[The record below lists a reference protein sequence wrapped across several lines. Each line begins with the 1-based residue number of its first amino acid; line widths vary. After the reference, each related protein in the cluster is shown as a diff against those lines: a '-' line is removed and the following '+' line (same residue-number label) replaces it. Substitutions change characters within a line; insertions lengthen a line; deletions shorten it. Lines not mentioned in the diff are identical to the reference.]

1 MRRQYQGPLTKL
13 TPFGSRLG
21 HGRTGEPPG
30 SAPNELPGPFRPSR
44 RGGRN
49 GLRGASAHHLR
60 AFNSFPSKEGS
71 FFITRIKST
80 SMFVQQEIA
89 GKASAHPASG
99 RRRGAFAGKARL
111 LQPFS
116 IDDAA
121 RTSSPDRARGAHAVT
136 APGDPVL
143 VRRVCR
149 RQEGLESALRDFLR
163 TYARRGAATR
173 IRAFHQGRARLGSGE
188 SPEAAPGWAPRLL
201 SRLAA
206 SRGASIKP
214 EPPRS
219 KSMSQRYVS
228 SRVLANQLRADRPDC
243 ESVL

>member
-1 MRRQYQGPLTKL
+1 M
-13 TPFGSRLG
+13 G
-21 HGRTGEPPG
+21 HGRTSEPPRP
-30 SAPNELPGPFRPSR
+30 APNELPGPFRPSR

-49 GLRGASAHHLR
+49 GLRGASARHLR

-99 RRRGAFAGKARL
+99 RRRGAFAGEGRL

-149 RQEGLESALRDFLR
+149 RQEGLESALSKFLR
-163 TYARRGAATR
+163 TNARRGAAMS
-173 IRAFHQGRARLGSGE
+173 IRAFQVRGARIGPGE

-206 SRGASIKP
+206 SRAASIIP
-214 EPPRS
+214 APPRS
-219 KSMSQRYVS
+219 F
-228 SRVLANQLRADRPDC
+228 LAC
-243 ESVL
+243 